1 MRGRTVRGGI
11 TLAAAALVTIGCGGD
26 ASAEIPVQV
35 PAGAPEAVSV
45 RSAVAVKKD
54 VADPVRLSIPAIGV
68 STKVIALPL
77 DRKGRLV
84 APRQFDRVGWNK
96 AGPEPGEKGVAV
108 IAGHVDSKT
117 GPAVFYRLRHLSKG
131 DRVHVHRKD
140 GTTATFTVHRIA
152 RYPKNRI
159 PDKVVYSAESG
170 AHLRLIT
177 CGGTFDRSRGS
188 YRDNI
193 VVFAR

>member
-1 MRGRTVRGGI
+1 MSALTVRGGL
-11 TLAAAALVTIGCGGD
+11 TLATATLLTIGCGTT
-26 ASAEIPVQV
+26 ASAGIPAELPQPVALQ
-35 PAGAPEAVSV
+35 PAAAIQ
-45 RSAVAVKKD
+45 KD
-54 VADPVRLSIPAIGV
+54 VADPVRLNIPAIGV

-77 DRKGRLV
+77 DREGRLV

-117 GPAVFYRLRHLSKG
+117 GPAVFYRLRQLSKG
-131 DRVHVHRKD
+131 DRIHVHRKD
-140 GTTATFTVHRIA
+140 GTKVTFTVQRVA

-159 PDKVVYSAESG
+159 PNTTVYTAKSG
-170 AHLRLIT
+170 THLRLIT